1 MTKKKRV
8 YNLQRLI
15 IGALR
20 KIFWYSPLRREALE
34 KAKVDMLYKCAIT
47 KKKFPINEVTVDH
60 IEPVVDPKIGFVD
73 WNTFI
78 SRLFC
83 EVGNLQVLS
92 KKAHAEKTKR
102 EKKERANGTKRRN
115 NAKD

>member
-1 MTKKKRV
+1 MRKKRV

-34 KAKVDMLYKCAIT
+34 KAKIGLLYKCAIT

-60 IEPVVDPKIGFVD
+60 IIPVVDPQIGFVD
-73 WNTFI
+73 WNTFVA
-78 SRLFC
+78 RLFC
-83 EVGNLQVLS
+83 DVNNLQVLS
-92 KKAHAEKTKR
+92 KVAHAKKTK
-102 EKKERANGTKRRN
+102 EERSRRL
-115 NAKD
+115 KSKT

>member
-1 MTKKKRV
+1 MRKKRV

-34 KAKVDMLYKCAIT
+34 QAKSGMLYKCAIT
-47 KKKFPINEVTVDH
+47 KKKFPVNEVTVDH
-60 IEPVVDPKIGFVD
+60 VDPVVDPKVGFVD

-78 SRLFC
+78 ARLFC
-83 EVGNLQVLS
+83 NVSNLQVLS
-92 KKAHAEKTKR
+92 KKAHSEKTKR
-102 EKKERANGTKRRN
+102 EKKERANEAKRRDS
-115 NAKD
+115 AKD